1 MPTAA
6 RTTKGRTRPLL
17 PEPILPVRKRRPE
30 ALTTREQ
37 EILELLSQGK
47 VSKEIAEQL
56 AISYHTV
63 RVHTKH
69 IYEKLHVRSRAEAVL
84 KFMADKG
91 GPPASVPS
99 RIR

>member
-1 MPTAA
+1 MTDPS
-6 RTTKGRTRPLL
+6 LF
-17 PEPILPVRKRRPE
+17 
-30 ALTTREQ
+30 
-37 EILELLSQGK
+37 QGK

-69 IYEKLHVRSRAEAVL
+69 IYEELPVRFRSEAVL

-91 GPPASVPS
+91 GPLTGRPATPTKATTWP
-99 RIR
+99 R